1 MKKYI
6 RLVLE
11 SNFIVK
17 DMELDLLFLLWNV
30 MFRNKERF
38 NK

>member
-11 SNFIVK
+11 SNFVVK